1 MRAITIRFPDNLATD
16 AQSESQAA
24 GESINQLVV
33 DAVAAALDRR
43 RANRALARMCERIE
57 RMRQQG
63 RVGKPSE
70 PLIRKLREGHGRR
83 G

>member
-1 MRAITIRFPDNLATD
+1 MRAITIRFPDELASD
-16 AQSESQAA
+16 AQLESRSA

-33 DAVAAALDRR
+33 DAVAEALDRR
-43 RANRALARMCERIE
+43 RANRALARMSERIG
-57 RMRQQG
+57 RMREQG
-63 RVGKPSE
+63 RVGAPSE